1 MTVTNIHKDPEAL
14 TMTVTSEFGAPVDRV
29 WQMWAN
35 PRLLERWWGP
45 PMYPATVVRHDLTP
59 GGSVDYFMT
68 SPQGDRHGGW
78 WRVAAVDAPRH
89 LEFTDGFAD
98 EAGQPN
104 PDMPVT
110 TTSVDLVEQADGTT
124 RMSIETRFPSHEAM
138 ERLLAMG
145 IEEGLTAAV
154 GQIDGLLTA

>member
-1 MTVTNIHKDPEAL
+1 VTVTNIHKDPQAL
-14 TMTVTSEFGAPVDRV
+14 TMTVTSEFGAPIERV

-45 PMYPATVVRHDLTP
+45 PMYPATVVRHDLFP

-78 WRVAAVDAPRH
+78 WRVAAVDAPTH
-89 LEFTDGFAD
+89 LEFSDGFAD
-98 EAGQPN
+98 EAGEPN

-110 TTSVDLVEQADGTT
+110 TTIVDLAAQSDGTT
-124 RMSIETRFPSHEAM
+124 RMSIETRFPSQAAM

-145 IEEGLTAAV
+145 IEEGLAAAL